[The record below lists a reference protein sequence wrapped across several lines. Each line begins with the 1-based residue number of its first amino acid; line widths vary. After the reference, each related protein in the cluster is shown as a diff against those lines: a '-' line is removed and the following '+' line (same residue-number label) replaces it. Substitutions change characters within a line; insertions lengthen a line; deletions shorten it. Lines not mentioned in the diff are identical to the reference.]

1 MPGTHRRHGRD
12 SWYPSHMTIKPR
24 VHSARSVVGEPT
36 ELSEGLKQQGE
47 GRSELILNTQDLL
60 VLYPGCC
67 DTLAEMIRRIE
78 DEGGCVVIVDP
89 SLPIERTLRLLDL
102 EHVAPVVPTLGEAVS
117 LLEGHD

>member
-47 GRSELILNTQDLL
+47 GRSELIRQAVQVFLRDLRKRKD
-60 VLYPGCC
+60 VERYVQGYIKHAERAEEV
-67 DTLAEMIRRIE
+67 DAIRSASYAALAEE
-78 DEGGCVVIVDP
+78 P
-89 SLPIERTLRLLDL
+89 WN
-102 EHVAPVVPTLGEAVS
+102 
-117 LLEGHD
+117 